1 MQLPSWM
8 RSLRM
13 IEAAVFFFAVLLVT
27 VGFSRGWHHSIPG
40 LSGPVSD
47 PDAGHDQDSDP
58 HAGHAHGADQPH
70 DETKSIQLSTQARKT
85 LGLRTGIAELG
96 TFVRRI
102 STPATIVDWPGR
114 THVEISAPM
123 TGTVTKIHVAH
134 GQTVS
139 SGDQLYTLRLTHQDL
154 VRAQT
159 EFLRLIGEADV
170 VNREIERL
178 GDAARSGAI
187 AKKSLLESQYE
198 FDKLKVDMAARR
210 ESLLLH
216 GLSEPQVQSIERD
229 RRLIREIVVVAPTLH
244 ADLSL
249 HSDAISHPEPSLPPA
264 GLDVPDVDPGSAPSS
279 AVQQNSVHVETQ
291 FVVTELLARRGQ
303 SIETGHTLTLLADY
317 EHLFAEG
324 LAFQQDTAAINT
336 AMTNRWPVQAVFE
349 NINPLDASRS
359 ASAVVNDLLI
369 TYVSGE
375 VREVSRAL
383 PFFVPLKNEVLHVD
397 ERENGSFTGWRFRP
411 GQRLRLRVP
420 VNQLGGVFVLPVDA
434 VAKEGAE
441 NYVFVENSDH
451 FDRRPVTIALR
462 DQMNVAVAYDGSI
475 FPGDTIVLSG
485 AHQLQMELKNQS
497 GGAVDPHAGHNH

>member
-8 RSLRM
+8 RGSRS
-13 IEAAVFFFAVLLVT
+13 IEAAIFLFAVLLVV
-27 VGFSRGWHHSIPG
+27 VGFNRGWHHAIPG
-40 LSGPVSD
+40 VSGPVSD
-47 PDAGHDQDSDP
+47 PHAGHDHDPDP
-58 HAGHAHGADQPH
+58 HAGHNHGPDEPH
-70 DETKSIQLSTQARKT
+70 DEPKSIELSVQARRT
-85 LGLRTGIAELG
+85 LGLKTGIAELG

-114 THVEISAPM
+114 THVEVSAPM

-134 GQTVS
+134 GQTIS

-170 VNREIERL
+170 VQREIERL

-187 AKKSLLESQYE
+187 AKKSLLESQYN

-264 GLDVPDVDPGSAPSS
+264 GLDLSDVTTEGNLTASGRDSD
-279 AVQQNSVHVETQ
+279 HVETQ

-317 EHLFAEG
+317 SHLFAEG

-336 AMTNRWPVQAVFE
+336 AMANRWPVQAVFE
-349 NINPLDASRS
+349 NVNPLDTSKA
-359 ASAVVNDLLI
+359 AEAIVNDLLI

-383 PFFVPLKNEVLHVD
+383 PFFVPLENEVLQID
-397 ERENGSFTGWRFRP
+397 ERENGSFVGWRFRP

-420 VNQLGGVFVLPVDA
+420 VDQLTEVFVLPVDA

-441 NYVFVENSDH
+441 SYVFVENSDH
-451 FDRRPVTIALR
+451 FDRLPVSIALR
-462 DQMNVAVAYDGSI
+462 DQMHVAVAYDGSI
-475 FPGDTIVLSG
+475 FPGDTIVMRG
-485 AHQLQMELKNQS
+485 AHQLQMALKNKS